1 MLKIYACIKQR
12 LVITQQGEQWKVS
25 EPSSPPPFL
34 PPPLP
39 PSTSAVTNTNTVL
52 SILHKLFHFVIP
64 MRQVSSPHHFI
75 PEKTMTQRR
84 EVICPKHIAS
94 RWQEPGSTSG
104 SLTPE
109 LTLQRPGGVDTQRK
123 VVGKQR
129 QPDPLDY
136 KQVTREELNHCSQ
149 HELC

>member
-64 MRQVSSPHHFI
+64 MR
-75 PEKTMTQRR
+75 
-84 EVICPKHIAS
+84 
-94 RWQEPGSTSG
+94 
-104 SLTPE
+104 
-109 LTLQRPGGVDTQRK
+109 
-123 VVGKQR
+123 
-129 QPDPLDY
+129 
-136 KQVTREELNHCSQ
+136 
-149 HELC
+149 